1 MAVRV
6 HVKPGGERNQLALPS
21 NTPAGPHSWEFSEKI
36 IRYSGWDEMKASFEE
51 KNTVSQRSRET
62 PVGIALSEGP
72 GDRENFRQS
81 VRLALR
87 PLPCPPSWL

>member
-1 MAVRV
+1 
-6 HVKPGGERNQLALPS
+6 
-21 NTPAGPHSWEFSEKI
+21 
-36 IRYSGWDEMKASFEE
+36 MKGSFEE

-72 GDRENFRQS
+72 GDRENFRGS

-87 PLPCPPSWL
+87 PAAPLPSQLALNCKEP